1 MFTVHYISHRT
12 SNDAEWWHL
21 LPENKSWIDQ
31 YEIDMINK
39 SLMISCVNE
48 TSEDGLSFR
57 RVSVWESKE
66 KMLEAFNLLPV
77 PEYREQRMIYN
88 MENDHIGYIEEFE
101 DEESV

>member
-12 SNDAEWWHL
+12 SNDAEWWHF

-31 YEIDMINK
+31 YEIDMINR

-57 RVSVWESKE
+57 RISVWESKE
-66 KMLEAFNLLPV
+66 KMLEAFNFLPV
-77 PEYREQRMIYN
+77 LEYREQRMIYN